1 MAVTTAAIPRRR
13 GALVR
18 GEVTRREAAAKGL
31 GVTDTPPLTS
41 PAIDGASED
50 TGRAIP
56 FRADV
61 PIADHALRGAAGNR
75 SAVIVEIAG
84 TAHEGAG
91 LRTGHPIQ
99 LVEVVGQIS
108 AERKRTA
115 ERVLTGQ
122 LAGGRHRAAKGEA
135 SGGDAPVEVVDAEVA
150 GTRIEIPIHIHV
162 AGGVVGHPA
171 VAANVGGDVA
181 EFLGSALPWGEGR
194 QSALRQQA
202 LRRGF

>member
-1 MAVTTAAIPRRR
+1 MVVTSAAMATKAGV
-13 GALVR
+13 LVR

-56 FRADV
+56 FRANV

-91 LRTGHPIQ
+91 RR
-99 LVEVVGQIS
+99 S
-108 AERKRTA
+108 
-115 ERVLTGQ
+115 
-122 LAGGRHRAAKGEA
+122 RH
-135 SGGDAPVEVVDAEVA
+135 
-150 GTRIEIPIHIHV
+150 
-162 AGGVVGHPA
+162 A
-171 VAANVGGDVA
+171 V
-181 EFLGSALPWGEGR
+181 
-194 QSALRQQA
+194 
-202 LRRGF
+202 